1 MKNRKKRQWLT
12 VGILCLA
19 LASCPN
25 IVSAARIA
33 TTGSSAVCQQRA
45 NEPIK
50 DFACDFIINVFSDFA
65 DSDHY
70 DLKDVDP
77 KSEDLIRYIRDKKEV
92 IKYQQEIFN
101 LQYKVKQWNIQ
112 DMTVTPLGGDQYE
125 VLARIFY
132 QYDDIRNGSALNS
145 GAVFTYKL
153 IVQKQADTYKVVAAI
168 SDDLA
173 SGNLM
178 GDVVVETFDLRS
190 GFGQQKAMKMHSNKA
205 DYDNGDV
212 HYCSLEQVRKALVE
226 AKESIIEESVDEK
239 KDDLFTKREN
249 IVLQQRARLKPLNKS
264 RMKNYMDN
272 HYFQAGKYHD
282 PANGNYDCTNY
293 ASNVLYAGG
302 ANIDKTGR
310 LQWYPDNSTW
320 IRVNELRPYLINNTS
335 TGPVGVR
342 YSKFGSLETGDLI
355 QMRRKG
361 DSRYKHTVVVYNKGG
376 NPWVTAHS
384 GSYSGYFNP
393 RYTNRYNDF
402 YKIHIKGTY

>member
-33 TTGSSAVCQQRA
+33 TTGSSTVRQQRA

-65 DSDHY
+65 DPDHY

-77 KSEDLIRYIRDKKEV
+77 KSKDLIRYIRDKKEV

-132 QYDDIRNGSALNS
+132 QYDDIRDGRAINS

-153 IVQKQADTYKVVAAI
+153 IVQKQADAYKVVAAI

-190 GFGQQKAMKMHSNKA
+190 GLGQQKAMKMHSNKA
-205 DYDNGDV
+205 DYDNGEV
-212 HYCSLEQVRKALVE
+212 HYYSLEEVKKALVE
-226 AKESIIEESVDEK
+226 AKENTIEESVDEK
-239 KDDLFTKREN
+239 KDDVEYHN
-249 IVLQQRARLKPLNKS
+249 S
-264 RMKNYMDN
+264 RGEK
-272 HYFQAGKYHD
+272 
-282 PANGNYDCTNY
+282 
-293 ASNVLYAGG
+293 
-302 ANIDKTGR
+302 
-310 LQWYPDNSTW
+310 LQWYLDKTTW
-320 IRVNELRPYLINNTS
+320 IRVNELRSYLLNN
-335 TGPVGVR
+335 
-342 YSKFGSLETGDLI
+342 
-355 QMRRKG
+355 
-361 DSRYKHTVVVYNKGG
+361 
-376 NPWVTAHS
+376 
-384 GSYSGYFNP
+384 
-393 RYTNRYNDF
+393 
-402 YKIHIKGTY
+402 